1 MDLLLNNTL
10 YLLYLTMLLVLTV
23 YPYAWVKVFVTILSS
38 LYGWFLWFTGQ
49 YLFLVSLFFIET
61 FLLYSLAKSVFH
73 LF

>member
-23 YPYAWVKVFVTILSS
+23 YPYAWVKVLVTILST

-61 FLLYSLAKSVFH
+61 FLLYSLAKTVFH

>member
-1 MDLLLNNTL
+1 MDPLLNNTI

-23 YPYAWVKVFVTILSS
+23 YPYAWVKVLVTILST

-49 YLFLVSLFFIET
+49 YLFMLSLFIIET
-61 FLLYSLAKSVFH
+61 FLLYSLAKTVFN

>member
-10 YLLYLTMLLVLTV
+10 YLLYLTMLLVLTI
-23 YPYAWVKVFVTILSS
+23 YPYAWVKVLITILST

-61 FLLYSLAKSVFH
+61 FLLYSLAKTVFH

>member
-1 MDLLLNNTL
+1 MDPLLNNTV

-23 YPYAWVKVFVTILSS
+23 YPYAWVKVFVTILST

-49 YLFLVSLFFIET
+49 YLFLLSLFIIET
-61 FLLYSLAKSVFH
+61 FLLYSLAKTVFN

>member
-23 YPYAWVKVFVTILSS
+23 YPYAWVKVLVTIIST

-61 FLLYSLAKSVFH
+61 FLLYSLAKTVFH
-73 LF
+73 LL